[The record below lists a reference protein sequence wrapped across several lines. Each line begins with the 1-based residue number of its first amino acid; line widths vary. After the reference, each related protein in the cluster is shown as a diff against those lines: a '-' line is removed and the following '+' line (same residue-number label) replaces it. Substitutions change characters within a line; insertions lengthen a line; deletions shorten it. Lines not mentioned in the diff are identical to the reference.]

1 MIFHFYLQKKTILFN
16 LPYLQLSKSALMQ
29 AMGLMLPRCPDNTS
43 QAKSSLEGK
52 LDCMSLN
59 GYSYTAR
66 ENVDLN
72 RYHAASALW
81 ACWSRHCT
89 ACHQYI
95 GSLEQKDSLEG
106 CSQLQADNPAV
117 LVCTSP

>member
-1 MIFHFYLQKKTILFN
+1 
-16 LPYLQLSKSALMQ
+16 
-29 AMGLMLPRCPDNTS
+29 MLPRCPDNAS

-72 RYHAASALW
+72 RYCAASAVW
-81 ACWSRHCT
+81 ACWSRHCAT
-89 ACHQYI
+89 CHQQI
-95 GSLEQKDSLEG
+95 GSLAQKGSLEG
-106 CSQLQADNPAV
+106 YSQLQADDPAV
-117 LVCTSP
+117 MVSTLP

>member
-1 MIFHFYLQKKTILFN
+1 
-16 LPYLQLSKSALMQ
+16 
-29 AMGLMLPRCPDNTS
+29 MLPRCPDNAS

-72 RYHAASALW
+72 RYYAASAVW
-81 ACWSRHCT
+81 AWWSRHCT
-89 ACHQYI
+89 ACHQQL
-95 GSLEQKDSLEG
+95 GSMEQKNFLTG
-106 CSQLQADNPAV
+106 CSQLQVTILLLWSAHCLKTHVGVAQTPVAGRHACKTAIILSCTV
-117 LVCTSP
+117 LA